1 MERKGFVFYSSF
13 YEAAK
18 MLKKPTQR
26 LAFYEGIIKYAF
38 EGTEPSESDPLV
50 NALLEMAYPVL
61 KSSREKF
68 EKRTDKSTDKSVDKN
83 TDKSTDKSADKS
95 TDKSTDKSVD
105 KNTDKNT
112 HFVQTLSNEFVRTLS
127 NDKEKEKEK
136 DIDREKEKE
145 KEKETPGKPDTHTR
159 FKAPDVDE
167 VRAYAAENGYNLDAE
182 RFVDYYTSNGWKVG
196 RNPMKDWKAAVRNWC
211 KGENGSSKPVQ
222 AKRDP
227 NAIGFTESQRAEM
240 DRLMAEWEAEEKRD
254 LKQG

>member
-1 MERKGFVFYSSF
+1 MERKGFLFYSSF

-61 KSSREKF
+61 KANRERF
-68 EKRTDKSTDKSVDKN
+68 EKKTNKKSDTMSDTMSDIMSDIMSEKKTDTMSDKMSDKMSDIYLDN
-83 TDKSTDKSADKS
+83 ISDKDK
-95 TDKSTDKSVD
+95 
-105 KNTDKNT
+105 
-112 HFVQTLSNEFVRTLS
+112 
-127 NDKEKEKEK
+127 DKEKDK
-136 DIDREKEKE
+136 DREKEKE
-145 KEKETPGKPDTHTR
+145 KEKEMSGKPDTRTR
-159 FKAPDVDE
+159 FKAPGVDE

-211 KGENGSSKPVQ
+211 KGDNGSSKPVQ

-227 NAIGFTESQRAEM
+227 DVIELTESQKAEM
-240 DRLMAEWEAEEKRD
+240 KRFMAKWEAEEK
-254 LKQG
+254 